1 MSIQQSPFSTDNL
14 FMLGDTI
21 VIELV
26 NLHEQLEKYRK
37 NNEKRLYAMLAN
49 AIFTHLYN
57 EFNFKNFNYSSMMIG
72 ILEYYDDCI
81 DDLEL
86 EIAGFEIIFGSDHI
100 FIQFERE

>member
-1 MSIQQSPFSTDNL
+1 MSIQQSSFTTENL

-26 NLHEQLEKYRK
+26 NLHEQLEIYRNK
-37 NNEKRLYAMLAN
+37 SDRVYAMLTN

-57 EFNFKNFNYSSMMIG
+57 EFNFKNFNYSNIMIS

-81 DDLEL
+81 DDIEL
-86 EIAGFEIIFGSDHI
+86 EIDGFEIIFGSDYI
-100 FIQFERE
+100 FIQFQTN